1 MLFALDPLVPGALQ
15 GFGDAGGAQPGGAE
29 SADAGFAG
37 GDGEF
42 VGAEEG
48 EEGAGGVVGVGAGV
62 IERLRLHAW
71 LVGVGWWAWVGGG
84 EGGVPEGVGLVRG
97 VFSEGS

>member
-1 MLFALDPLVPGALQ
+1 M
-15 GFGDAGGAQPGGAE
+15 
-29 SADAGFAG
+29 
-37 GDGEF
+37 
-42 VGAEEG
+42 
-48 EEGAGGVVGVGAGV
+48 

-84 EGGVPEGVGLVRG
+84 ERGVPEGVGLVRG